1 MLNAISHDSKM
12 VKKLEDKELENIRDM
27 ARRIREAT
35 CIQGFELESW
45 QVEDINAELN
55 RRRW

>member
-35 CIQGFELESW
+35 CIQGFELES
-45 QVEDINAELN
+45 
-55 RRRW
+55 